1 MQNSAHAG
9 TEGETDA
16 KKNATNDA
24 TSQPAVTIS
33 VIVPAYNVE
42 GYLASALATLFEQSV
57 PFDDII
63 IVDDGSSDGTAALI
77 DSYQD
82 VPGVRIFHTSNQG
95 QGSARNLG
103 LEHASGDYVY
113 FFDADDLL
121 DAGFVAAMQ
130 ARLQQRPDIDII
142 YFSGASFLD
151 EGFSSS
157 YLPGYD
163 RKIDMEYRSGIIATG
178 VMLSRDAYFASPCL
192 YLSKTSLWREHRLK
206 FLPIVHEDEELIM
219 RLSCSAGVSL
229 CLRDVF
235 FQRRIRPASTMTLP
249 KSRRN
254 ASGYL
259 HTLESIAAYCKAN
272 RALVAPIRAALVRR
286 FYNLLR
292 GYLAICNEIKE
303 RPQYRR
309 LGALL
314 FTLGRLPGQRQ
325 LYEMWM
331 PAALHARLSS
341 VKRTWCK

>member
-1 MQNSAHAG
+1 MAMNQAP
-9 TEGETDA
+9 TEA
-16 KKNATNDA
+16 AA
-24 TSQPAVTIS
+24 RATIS

-42 GYLASALATLFEQSV
+42 GYLASALATLFGQSE
-57 PFDDII
+57 PFVDII
-63 IVDDGSSDGTAALI
+63 IIDDGSSDGTAALI

-130 ARLQQRPDIDII
+130 ARLQQRPDSPGSPDIDII

-151 EGFSSS
+151 EGFNSS

-192 YLSKTSLWREHRLK
+192 YLSKTSLWREHGLK

-249 KSRRN
+249 KSLRN
-254 ASGYL
+254 ANGYL
-259 HTLESIAAYCKAN
+259 QTLESIAAYCKSN
-272 RALVAPIRAALVRR
+272 RALVAPIRAPLVRR
-286 FYNLLR
+286 FYNILR
-292 GYLAICNEIKE
+292 GYLAICNEIKQ

-314 FTLGRLPGQRQ
+314 FKLGRLPGQRQ
-325 LYEMWM
+325 LVDMWM
-331 PAALHARLSS
+331 PAALRARLSS
-341 VKRTWCK
+341 IKRTWCKG